1 MTTPPPQSPNPYT
14 QNPNPYPQGP
24 NPYAQDQQPYGQPQT
39 PAPYPP
45 QAQAQAP
52 YPPQAQAPY
61 PPQAQ
66 APYPPQDGYPQQPG
80 QSGFPPQGAAP
91 YAPVPP
97 QPKRKFSF
105 KMIRLAVVI
114 VIAAGAALFS
124 YISGQHDP
132 DTAKVGDCMHRG
144 STSDTDPKLEV
155 VKCSD
160 SKAQFIVLAK
170 VSGSYSRTE
179 ADTKCAAAAKDF
191 QYQYTQ
197 TGKTDFLL
205 CLKDYSK

>member
-1 MTTPPPQSPNPYT
+1 VTTPPPQSPNPYT
-14 QNPNPYPQGP
+14 QGP

-45 QAQAQAP
+45 QAQAQTP

-61 PPQAQ
+61 PPQG
-66 APYPPQDGYPQQPG
+66 GYPQQPG
-80 QSGFPPQGAAP
+80 QPGFPPEGAAP

-197 TGKTDFLL
+197 TGKGSDFLL
-205 CLKDYSK
+205 CLKDYKK